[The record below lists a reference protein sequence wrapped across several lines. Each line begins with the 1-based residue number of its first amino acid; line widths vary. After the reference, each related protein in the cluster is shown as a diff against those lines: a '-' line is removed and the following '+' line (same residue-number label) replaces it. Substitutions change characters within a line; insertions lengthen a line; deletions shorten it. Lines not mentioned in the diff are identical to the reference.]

1 MQPNRKSINK
11 DFMNAPEIP
20 MATANN
26 AKESTQVKT
35 TKKDGPEEV
44 LEESEFPRRARR
56 VQNFVKPTNNNE
68 ALVEIEETDEPS
80 IHLPPKQYKA

>member
-11 DFMNAPEIP
+11 DFMNASEISKP
-20 MATANN
+20 TI
-26 AKESTQVKT
+26 KETNPSK

-56 VQNFVKPTNNNE
+56 VQNFVKPSTNNE
-68 ALVEIEETDEPS
+68 ALVEIEEADEPS
-80 IHLPPKQYKA
+80 IHLPPKQRIA